1 MSILTTLWHY
11 HQSLYRQRKLSS
23 SYRIWTFLFC
33 FRILS
38 FSHQKW
44 AWSTKQSKPFPLAS
58 RLQCAWAVRVENGKL
73 EPTGMC
79 MLAKKRLPMSTSGAK
94 LWVLQK
100 MKKDIKQEHCQN
112 QNNKPYKKTL
122 NKNISTSKK
131 NPKQKHC
138 KSTHEEASWLWSK
151 PWMLALSLAQGW
163 GEKRNGSM
171 TLVLLWV
178 FGLVFV
184 SVGIEGLEMQPT
196 SWSSCHADVSCEQ
209 LSRGESL
216 ASSLRSLKCHMKT
229 RIQSDFALTE
239 LRPSLNLYYLRNLF
253 LCRYGIS

>member
-1 MSILTTLWHY
+1 MTLSS
-11 HQSLYRQRKLSS
+11 SLYRERKLSS

-100 MKKDIKQEHCQN
+100 MKKDIKQEHY

-131 NPKQKHC
+131 ILNR
-138 KSTHEEASWLWSK
+138 STAKAPTKKRLDFDRNHGCWR
-151 PWMLALSLAQGW
+151 WMALSLAQGW
-163 GEKRNGSM
+163 GEKRSGSM

-239 LRPSLNLYYLRNLF
+239 LRPSLNLYYFRNLF
-253 LCRYGIS
+253 LCRRGVS